1 MAQSIYVTDD
11 LVIPRGIVYFDPF
24 DTSGATT
31 GEIDLGETGGSTIS
45 PKTDSLTYFS
55 ARSKLRQQ
63 TRDVPT
69 SIARTF
75 ALTIDNISMYNLG
88 MFLVADLSVVTQT
101 TTPVVAEPFTALKG
115 RTYQLGG
122 LTPKRNVTGVAV
134 KVGATTYV
142 LNTDY
147 TLDAANGRVT
157 VLAAGSIADNAAMT
171 VDYTPGAETR
181 NRLISGTTPQIG
193 ALRVVSDAAE
203 GKNKHIYMPKV
214 IMKPSGDMPVI
225 AADDAWQKM
234 AFEVGIQIKTGF
246 AALYVD
252 DQAIG

>member
-1 MAQSIYVTDD
+1 MAQSIYITDD

-24 DTSGATT
+24 NASGATT

-45 PKTDSLTYFS
+45 PQTDSLTYFS
-55 ARSKLRQQ
+55 SRSKLRQQ
-63 TRDVPT
+63 IRDVPT

-75 ALTIDNISMYNLG
+75 ALTIDNISMFNLG
-88 MFLVADLSVVTQT
+88 MFLIADASVVTQT
-101 TTPVVAEPFTALKG
+101 ATPVVGEPFTALKG

-122 LTPKRNVTGVAV
+122 LTPARNVTAVAV
-134 KVGATTYV
+134 KVGVATKV

-157 VLAAGSIADNAAMT
+157 VLTAGSIADNDAMT
-171 VDYTPGAETR
+171 VDYTPTAETR
-181 NRLISGTTPQIG
+181 NRLISGTTPKIG
-193 ALRVVSDAAE
+193 ALRIVSDAAE

-214 IMKPSGDMPVI
+214 IMKPSGEMPVI
-225 AADDAWQKM
+225 AADDAWQQM
-234 AFEVGIQIKTGF
+234 AFEVGIQVKTGF